1 MKKLFCSSR
10 SVTVL
15 LDPEGAY
22 EAREPHSLVLNG
34 KELGE
39 EKRSVC
45 SLFGLWP
52 DTEYRLE
59 SRCGNRTEKLVFR
72 TQEETCSL
80 DVRRFG
86 AKGDG
91 KSDDTAMLQAA
102 ILSCPAGGRVF
113 LPRGDYLT
121 GPLFLKSD
129 MTLELKEGA
138 RLRLLTDRERF
149 PILPGVTRTTDEQ
162 GEVILGLFEGNP
174 LDCFAGALNGI
185 GIRNTA
191 VIGAGVVDGQAD
203 KGDWW
208 IDHKKVKGAFR
219 GNLFFLQRCE
229 NITVQGVTFENSP
242 CWNLHPAFSTGL
254 DFLNVRVKAPYHS
267 PNTDGFDPESCSR
280 VRLLGAEF
288 SVGDDC
294 IAIKSGKIY
303 LGSRYHIPC
312 EDIEIAWCAMLDGH
326 GGVTLGSEMAGGI
339 RNVQVHHCYMRGND
353 RGLRVKTRRGRGKH
367 GVVDGITF
375 RDVAMDGVKAP
386 LVINSFYHCD
396 PDGSTQWVQSREKQ
410 PVDDTTPTIGS
421 ITFERVRATGC
432 KASAAYALGLPERPV
447 GHLVMKD
454 CAFSFLGEEEP
465 MQPAM
470 AEGVESVSRRGLILR
485 WVGEAEFENVTLD
498 GIEGEAVDAL
508 DCGSVVIRE
517 GTDDIHKQEAVNP
530 AK

>member
-1 MKKLFCSSR
+1 MKVLFCTSR

-15 LDPEGAY
+15 LDPEGTY
-22 EAREPHSLVLNG
+22 EAGAPRTLLLNG
-34 KELGE
+34 RELGK

-52 DTEYRLE
+52 DTEYTLE
-59 SRCGNRTEKLVFR
+59 SRCGEETEKLVFR
-72 TQEETCSL
+72 TKGETCSL

-102 ILSCPAGGRVF
+102 ILSCPEGGRVF

-138 RLRLLTDRERF
+138 RLLLVTDRERF
-149 PILPGVTRTTDEQ
+149 PILPGVTRTTDER
-162 GEVILGLFEGNP
+162 GEVVLGLFEGNP

-191 VIGAGVVDGQAD
+191 VIGQGVVDGQAD

-208 IDHKKVKGAFR
+208 IDHKKIRGAFR
-219 GNLFFLQRCE
+219 GNLLYLQRCE
-229 NITVQGVTFENSP
+229 NFAVQGITFENSP
-242 CWNLHPAFSTGL
+242 CWNLHPAFSSGL

-267 PNTDGFDPESCSR
+267 PNTDGFDPESCR
-280 VRLLGAEF
+280 NVRLLGAEF

-303 LGSRYHIPC
+303 LGSRYHVPC
-312 EDIEIAWCAMLDGH
+312 ENIEIAWCAMLDGH

-353 RGLRVKTRRGRGKH
+353 RGLRVKTRRGRGRY
-367 GVVDGITF
+367 GVVDDICF
-375 RDVAMDGVKAP
+375 RDVIMDGVKVP
-386 LVINSFYHCD
+386 LVINSFYRCD
-396 PDGSTQWVQSREKQ
+396 PDGETQWVQSREKQ
-410 PVDDTTPTIGS
+410 PVDDTTPTIGR
-421 ITFERVRATGC
+421 IAFERVRAGGC
-432 KASAAYALGLPERPV
+432 KACAAYVLGLPERPV
-447 GHLVMKD
+447 EHLTMKD
-454 CAFSFLGEEEP
+454 CTFTFSGEDEP

-470 AEGVESVSRRGLILR
+470 AEGIEAVSRRGLILSAVSLAEIDGVTLEGIR
-485 WVGEAEFENVTLD
+485 GEAIEATACGNVVTRR
-498 GIEGEAVDAL
+498 
-508 DCGSVVIRE
+508 S
-517 GTDDIHKQEAVNP
+517 
-530 AK
+530 